1 MRKAIYVL
9 VLALIVTLLA
19 VSCNADPAPLEE
31 TVSITFSNSGRDITS
46 ELERF
51 YTGEYYWKYA
61 AEKADDSNLNSGATE
76 SYSEEGARF
85 IHENETGLEG
95 NLSGF
100 SQGWWNFKLFAY
112 KKINS
117 EYVLIY
123 QGEAKNQLLTNN
135 GVNRVK
141 VTVNPINAGSTKTGV
156 LFIDYDNLHF
166 IPAQSGVTEGDLV
179 GFEKKAIVKALGSET
194 EYEPSESD
202 NSRYSLTPGS
212 YDITLYFEKSGII
225 YSAESVVT
233 TVYQGLETK
242 LSGNL
247 KESLTHFTFDSNLN
261 PDIITAK
268 VTSNSVSSSSIPTE
282 GLILNQ
288 NDSKVSAAIPNSVA
302 TSYIERI
309 IAANS
314 ASGATADNTTMTM
327 SVNVQTTEASNSSL
341 TFEIGMS
348 ANITITNGET
358 VHTISD
364 SVSTLSDYVTTVVK
378 IQSGLDN
385 VVVTH
390 KGETMSSDLGAPNEY
405 GAYSYDKVS
414 GDLTIKTKSFS
425 PFSVTY
431 KVKLGYDITFDY
443 SNGSEPVTFR
453 VDYWQ
458 DIYSLDDLEDPM
470 NGSMFFKGWYYE
482 DKEFLPWRT
491 FTGDMTLTAKWVDG
505 VKVTINSVYGNEER
519 ICEKGGY
526 LNYWPTSPDPT
537 LQFDC
542 YTLENGE
549 TWYNTVLESDITL
562 KANFKAK
569 ELYIYY
575 YDLDYKYIDSQK
587 YSYNDVTYEPSVP
600 ERDGMEFIG
609 WFRNKDG
616 EHLPENKY
624 VFGSPLTESITLY
637 AVYSVQPHTVTYMNV
652 EGLRW
657 SSDPRTEQVYDGN
670 FASEYGWCNSMPSY
684 YQLDYWKTEDGNK
697 FDFNTPIRSNIT
709 LYPVLKYQEG
719 KEIDAICR
727 NGFMKEEYRD
737 DILYF
742 GKTNINVTNSFD
754 GGFTG
759 TVELGMENPSY
770 NLQRLLINM
779 DLSKGDTI
787 YKLTDGQLEMNLL
800 NRIET
805 DTTSDYSIEISGSI
819 NAQIGKLIP
828 VSTKI
833 TCNGVQLDLFTK
845 ESENVGQDGY
855 KDWWTS
861 YEKMSVNGSLVI
873 GDCTIAVDNLV
884 LIMNRESYNSAPV
897 FSLTGSVT
905 ISKGD
910 GTTEVYSVTGENRIA
925 INMTQ
930 SGFNISGIITKIVG
944 GNTEVFEIACSIA
957 MVQTGYTL
965 SCEITRT
972 IGENTSDVY
981 RIDAKLLYDNNNNK
995 LTFTCQIF
1003 KNEVDITNTLD
1014 QESLISRIFGEVEN
1028 IFALMPVL
1036 MGNDSIEGVE
1046 FSYENTQIYEKAGFG
1061 TICVSENT
1069 LDGNSRR
1076 YHVVWNIDNYT
1087 DFVGK
1092 KHKITGEW
1100 KYTLIEKI
1108 DDQGTQNTV
1117 LETNTIE
1124 YISPLTVDDSEYGKE
1139 YIIDGDNVYNSIIYQ
1154 SGWIH

>member
-123 QGEAKNQLLTNN
+123 QGEAKNQLLKNS
-135 GVNRVK
+135 GVNRVT
-141 VTVNPINAGSTKTGV
+141 VTVNPINAGSTKTGI

-194 EYEPSESD
+194 ECEPSESD

-470 NGSMFFKGWYYE
+470 NGSMFFKGWYDGE
-482 DKEFLPWRT
+482 KEFSPWRT

-624 VFGSPLTESITLY
+624 VFGNPLTESINLF
-637 AVYSVQPHTVTYMNV
+637 AVYNVPPHTVTYMNV

-657 SSDPRTEQVYDGN
+657 SSDPITEQVYDGN
-670 FASEYGWCNSMPSY
+670 LAREYGWCNSMPSY

-697 FDFNTPIRSNIT
+697 FVFNTPIRSNIT

-727 NGFMKEEYRD
+727 NGFLKGENYYD
-737 DILYF
+737 DIQYS
-742 GKTNINVTNSFD
+742 GTTNIKVSNAFA
-754 GGFTG
+754 GGFIGSVT
-759 TVELGMENPSY
+759 LGYENPSDKV
-770 NLQRLLINM
+770 QSFFINM
-779 DLSKGDTI
+779 DLVNGDTN
-787 YKLTDGQLEMNLL
+787 YKLTDGNLNMTL
-800 NRIET
+800 VDSSDTET
-805 DTTSDYSIEISGSI
+805 SSNSYGLVSGSI
-819 NAQIGKLIP
+819 KAQIGNLFP
-828 VSTKI
+828 ESTLI
-833 TCNGVQLDLFTK
+833 TCDNIAINQVMKREVEYVDGG
-845 ESENVGQDGY
+845 SNVWAPYSLITID
-855 KDWWTS
+855 
-861 YEKMSVNGSLVI
+861 GSLHI
-873 GDCTIAVDNLV
+873 GDCKITADKLSIT
-884 LIMNRESYNSAPV
+884 MTRESSSSAPV
-897 FSLTGSVT
+897 FSLKGSVT
-905 ISKGD
+905 IAKSDK
-910 GTTEVYSVTGENRIA
+910 TSEVYSITGENGITV
-925 INMTQ
+925 NMTD
-930 SGFNISGIITKIVG
+930 SGFSISGSFTKTVG
-944 GNTEVFEIACSIA
+944 ENIETFMIGKCDIGMGEN
-957 MVQTGYTL
+957 GYNL
-965 SCEITRT
+965 DCHISRT
-972 IGENTSDVY
+972 IGDGKPDVY
-981 RIDAKLLYDNNNNK
+981 IIKASLGADQNTGEFKF
-995 LTFTCQIF
+995 TFQLF
-1003 KNEVDITNTLD
+1003 KNGVDITDKISTD
-1014 QESLISRIFGEVEN
+1014 SLLKRILGEVQN
-1028 IFALMPVL
+1028 ILTLMPIVI
-1036 MGNDSIEGVE
+1036 GYGDTEGVE
-1046 FSYENTQIYEKAGFG
+1046 FEYIRTNTYEKDGFG
-1061 TICVSENT
+1061 EISITKKT
-1069 LDGNSRR
+1069 KDKDTTW
-1076 YHVVWNIDNYT
+1076 YHVIWNIDKYT
-1087 DFVGK
+1087 DFVGED
-1092 KHKITGEW
+1092 HSITGEW
-1100 KYTLIEKI
+1100 EFTTSYCETENATGDKINEDSFVYT
-1108 DDQGTQNTV
+1108 
-1117 LETNTIE
+1117 
-1124 YISPLTVDDSEYGKE
+1124 SPLTVDCVEYSEEFVLGNYFF
-1139 YIIDGDNVYNSIIYQ
+1139 DSIINGYT
-1154 SGWIH
+1154 WIH